1 LSVLAGVEGVVLLG
15 VVVQVVIEP
24 ELEWQLRLEQIM
36 LLL

>member
-1 LSVLAGVEGVVLLG
+1 LLAQAVAVEVVSPE
-15 VVVQVVIEP
+15 VVVQVGIEP